1 MNQTL
6 RDLGPSFF
14 FNRAHTPCLIV
25 GNREQICKPSQLN
38 DRCTDVGQDFPPV
51 AHHSR
56 CPAISRQLRVLSFD
70 LRPQTLR
77 LSPEQQPF
85 GRLLS
90 LLASLGFITGL
101 GPCFAVCCFHRSA
114 ASDTAAFTEAATFRS
129 TALVF
134 RIASVHRWSVRFPS
148 FLVFRPALGAQ
159 PVSFTDCKLQQG
171 REEQCRGCRRRG
183 DCVIGL

>member
-1 MNQTL
+1 MIVVLTL
-6 RDLGPSFF
+6 
-14 FNRAHTPCLIV
+14 
-25 GNREQICKPSQLN
+25 
-38 DRCTDVGQDFPPV
+38 DRTFLQSPIIPDARQ
-51 AHHSR
+51 
-56 CPAISRQLRVLSFD
+56 ISRQLRVLSFD

-134 RIASVHRWSVRFPS
+134 RIASVHRRSVRFPS
-148 FLVFRPALGAQ
+148 FLVLCPALGAQ
-159 PVSFTDCKLQQG
+159 PVSSTQPRRQNLDLPG
-171 REEQCRGCRRRG
+171 RK
-183 DCVIGL
+183 GLPSWSSVAR